1 MKALIT
7 FGCSWTKGKASFYP
21 TEGMSEDQFNKVVQS
36 EKNVDKLTNKYAFRT
51 ILSERHGYHNINFA
65 KGGASNSAEIR
76 CAEEYFNTDDYKKYD
91 DVIVLWGITATS
103 RGEFWDNKNK
113 RYYCTQYAIK
123 RDVPKIGDIMRE
135 KHYDHDVEVKRLSTQ
150 IQHWDNY
157 FKLAGIK
164 NYWFDTFNHHEYDY
178 KSPNMIFVDDNP
190 RDLLSKLSMHN
201 QDGYHNSMWTI
212 DSGRIKV
219 LVENN
224 LVNPYSLHPNIDC
237 HIKIADILDKQ
248 ILW

>member
-113 RYYCTQYAIK
+113 R
-123 RDVPKIGDIMRE
+123 
-135 KHYDHDVEVKRLSTQ
+135 
-150 IQHWDNY
+150 
-157 FKLAGIK
+157 
-164 NYWFDTFNHHEYDY
+164 
-178 KSPNMIFVDDNP
+178 
-190 RDLLSKLSMHN
+190 
-201 QDGYHNSMWTI
+201 
-212 DSGRIKV
+212 
-219 LVENN
+219 
-224 LVNPYSLHPNIDC
+224 
-237 HIKIADILDKQ
+237 
-248 ILW
+248 